1 MTRRPLV
8 RFTHEPANAG
18 WWTVY
23 YDPFGATTMR
33 MRAHLITLA
42 LFLAAGSTAGAQN
55 PVEVGVDA
63 QVGIG
68 LDDQGTSI
76 SIPAQKIRAGFM
88 LTPVMTLEPSL
99 GFVRLSNDGSSFS
112 TLALDLSLLYHLS
125 ASRAAR
131 QFYLR
136 PVVGLQRVSISD
148 DDLDVSE
155 SETDLNLG
163 LAGGMKVPLLDRV
176 GARFEVEFRNYMS
189 DPSMSALNLNFGLSY
204 FTR

>member
-1 MTRRPLV
+1 
-8 RFTHEPANAG
+8 
-18 WWTVY
+18 
-23 YDPFGATTMR
+23 MR
-33 MRAHLITLA
+33 IRASFIALA
-42 LFLAAGSTAGAQN
+42 LILAAGTTAEAQN

-68 LDDQGTSI
+68 LDDQGTTI

-99 GFVRLSNDGSSFS
+99 GFVRLSNDGSSLS
-112 TLALDLSLLYHLS
+112 TLALDVSLLYHLG

-136 PVVGLQRVSISD
+136 PVVGLQRASFHD
-148 DDLDVSE
+148 DDLDVNE

-163 LAGGMKVPLLDRV
+163 IAGGMKVPLMDRV

-189 DPSMSALNLNFGLSY
+189 DPSTSAINLNFGLSY